1 MSECLTVREFDR
13 IIFSE
18 TPKANYKNIKNK
30 KDFDNLITFIHEFES
45 NEKGTD
51 VLEFLSI
58 KHNREVGQYIA
69 VKNYVGIIE
78 MKNGFQIEILP
89 KITFGISEQD
99 KTKFVFLKMLR
110 CLKEFNSKLFN
121 YANMNIDKF
130 NLYEIFINMYLNEV
144 SNLLKKGIKLGYVNV
159 EDNLTKY
166 KGKLIIKDHL
176 KKNLVHKEKFY
187 VSYDLF
193 NSNCAENKLIKSTLL
208 KLKNISTQNKNKREI
223 LLILNA
229 FNEVNAS
236 TNYDLDFSK
245 IKTNRSKEYDILM
258 IWSKIFLCN
267 KSFTTFSGST
277 TSRALLFP
285 MEKVFESYVA
295 QKLKDELVMKSWNIS
310 TQDRKYYLFDRP
322 AKFSLRPDI
331 VIRKPLENNS
341 TIVLDTKWKILN
353 KSENYGISQDDMY
366 QMYVYSKKY
375 KAEIIW
381 VLYPWNEESPTAK
394 NSKISFIADND
405 DNVTV
410 NVYFID
416 VANVEESLKELSR
429 QL

>member
-30 KDFDNLITFIHEFES
+30 KDFDNLVAFIHEFES

-110 CLKEFNSKLFN
+110 CLKEFNGKLFKN
-121 YANMNIDKF
+121 ANINIDKF
-130 NLYEIFINMYLNEV
+130 NLYEIFINAYLIEV
-144 SNLLKKGIKLGYVNV
+144 SNLLKKGIKSGYVNV

-166 KGKLIIKDHL
+166 KGKLILKDHL

-193 NSNCAENKLIKSTLL
+193 NSNCPENKLIKSTLL
-208 KLKNISTQNKNKREI
+208 KLKNISTQNKNKKEI

-258 IWSKIFLCN
+258 IWSKIFLYN

-295 QKLKDELVMKSWNIS
+295 QKLKDKLVMKSWNIS
-310 TQDRKYYLFDRP
+310 TQDRKYYLFDKP
-322 AKFSLRPDI
+322 LKFSLRPDI
-331 VIRKPLENNS
+331 VIRKPMENNS

-353 KSENYGISQDDMY
+353 RSENYGISQADMY
-366 QMYVYSKKY
+366 QMFVYSKKY

-381 VLYPWNEESPTAK
+381 VLYPCETK
-394 NSKISFIADND
+394 NHQQQKTQKFLLLQIMMI
-405 DNVTV
+405 T
-410 NVYFID
+410 
-416 VANVEESLKELSR
+416 L
-429 QL
+429 QLMCILLMLQI

>member
-13 IIFSE
+13 IIFSK

-30 KDFDNLITFIHEFES
+30 KDFDNLVAFIHEFES

-89 KITFGISEQD
+89 KITFGISEQE

-110 CLKEFNSKLFN
+110 CLKEFNGKLFKN
-121 YANMNIDKF
+121 ANINIDKF
-130 NLYEIFINMYLNEV
+130 NLYEIFINAYLIEV
-144 SNLLKKGIKLGYVNV
+144 SNLLKKGIKSGYVNV

-166 KGKLIIKDHL
+166 KGKLILKDHL

-193 NSNCAENKLIKSTLL
+193 NSNCPENKLIKSTLL
-208 KLKNISTQNKNKREI
+208 KLKNISTQNKNKKEI

-258 IWSKIFLCN
+258 IWSKIFLYN

-295 QKLKDELVMKSWNIS
+295 QKLKDELIMKSWNIS
-310 TQDRKYYLFDRP
+310 TQDRKYYLFDKP
-322 AKFSLRPDI
+322 LKFSLRPDI

-353 KSENYGISQDDMY
+353 KSENYGISQGDMY

-375 KAEIIW
+375 KAQIIW
-381 VLYPWNEESPTAK
+381 VLYPWNEESPTTK
-394 NSKISFIADND
+394 NSKISFITNND

>member
-1 MSECLTVREFDR
+1 MSESLMVREFDR

-30 KDFDNLITFIHEFES
+30 KNFDNLITFIHEFES
-45 NEKGTD
+45 NQREAD

-58 KHNREVGQYIA
+58 KYNREVGQYIT

-89 KITFGISEQD
+89 KITFGMHEED
-99 KTKFVFLKMLR
+99 KTKVVFLNMLR
-110 CLKEFNSKLFN
+110 CLKEFNGKLFN
-121 YANMNIDKF
+121 NANINIDKF

-144 SNLLKKGIKLGYVNV
+144 SNLLKKGIKSSYVSV
-159 EDNLTKY
+159 EENLTKY
-166 KGKLIIKDHL
+166 KGRLIVKDHL
-176 KKNLVHKEKFY
+176 KKNFIHREKFY

-193 NSNCAENKLIKSTLL
+193 NSDCTENKLIKSTLL
-208 KLKNISTQNKNKREI
+208 KLKNISVLNKNKKEI
-223 LLILNA
+223 LLMLNA
-229 FNEVNAS
+229 FSEVNPS
-236 TNYDLDFSK
+236 TNYDSDFSK
-245 IKTNRSKEYDILM
+245 IKTNRSKEYNILM
-258 IWSKIFLCN
+258 IWSKIILYN

-277 TSRALLFP
+277 ISRALLFP
-285 MEKVFESYVA
+285 MEKVFESYIA
-295 QKLKDELVMKSWNIS
+295 RKLKAELAMKSWNIS
-310 TQDRKYYLFDRP
+310 TQDQKYYLFDIP
-322 AKFSLRPDI
+322 PKFSLRPDI
-331 VIRKPLENNS
+331 VIRKPMENNS

-353 KSENYGISQDDMY
+353 RSENYGISQADMY